1 MSWNVQGK
9 GIKEIQTA
17 WSELGLSGMD
27 FFGIQELGGQ
37 KELIPPWQ
45 TIEASLDGAWN
56 FYVCNPPQAFRAVAV
71 GLQLRYMRVFKA

>member
-37 KELIPPWQ
+37 KDLTPPGKLSRL
-45 TIEASLDGAWN
+45 A
-56 FYVCNPPQAFRAVAV
+56 
-71 GLQLRYMRVFKA
+71 